1 MQKEQ
6 RKQFLRDNFKLKT
19 LCFKWSNSGVC
30 RIYNFR
36 DEKTN
41 FSAGGYGYDKKGS
54 CLGQLINHYFEDD
67 LKKLKSD
74 IGGQSFRPVYVGSGQ
89 VFRKRDGLYGVRHW
103 NKSTGKAQKT
113 AAKHTITSADG
124 ACGFDSMRAILEKI
138 GFILEHTYE
147 SNSISM
153 YTLRSK

>member
-41 FSAGGYGYDKKGS
+41 FSAGGYGYDKQGS
-54 CLGQLINHYFEDD
+54 CLGQLISHYFEDD

-74 IGGQSFRPVYVGSGQ
+74 IGGKA
-89 VFRKRDGLYGVRHW
+89 FRKRDGLYGVRHW

-113 AAKHTITSADG
+113 ASKHTITSADG
-124 ACGFDSMRAILEKI
+124 ACGFDSMKAILEKI

-153 YTLRSK
+153 YALRSK